1 MRFIL
6 RNSNLNKGQLNLS
19 DLFIMLVVLF
29 VSFQLIVLYFIV
41 VHVYFFNLRNVLND
55 FEDNMGCWQ

>member
-6 RNSNLNKGQLNLS
+6 RNSNLDKGQLNLS

-41 VHVYFFNLRNVLND
+41 VHVYFFNRRNVLND

>member
-6 RNSNLNKGQLNLS
+6 RNSNLDKGQLNLS

-41 VHVYFFNLRNVLND
+41 VHVYVFNRRNVLND
-55 FEDNMGCWQ
+55 FEDNMNCWQ